1 MKGLNG
7 WMRVLESS
15 QAAVLSTLLTE
26 LDRITAA
33 ADSSGMELAAVIL
46 KDSSLTS
53 NILRVS
59 NSVFYNPGGVSV
71 TTVSRAVINIGFK
84 NIRSVCLSLKV
95 LEAVLKERPS
105 PVLVSM
111 LAKTLHGAAQAKSL
125 CQDLSPTKQEEVFIA
140 SLLSHLA
147 ELLVQGSN
155 DEAVKVMNKEVN
167 TESTD
172 EQKNRSAEKR
182 LGVSLTRL
190 SKTLM
195 KQWRIEG
202 LVNKVLTKPD
212 ESEEPEKMIQAVI
225 LGDEISRAA
234 LFGWDSHEFQEV
246 MRRVADFKSITTK
259 EAQEYLMATADE
271 AAKSIKEFGN
281 GTLTKYIPSSTH
293 KVVRH
298 VDESEKQ
305 VELLEPNANL
315 QLKILQEITELM
327 MGKFNINT
335 VFKTI
340 LKGIHHG
347 VGIERVT
354 LVIFDKSHQKLVAKY
369 VMGKGTEKWGER
381 FVLRYERSLSGFLYN
396 LFESDQAIW
405 VGGVE
410 HKKITQFLTSEYEGI
425 TGQKDFFIAPLTAQG
440 RRIGVIYADMGLSSR
455 PLNKSYFTGYSQ
467 FIQQAKL
474 ALNIL
479 ANK

>member
-7 WMRVLESS
+7 WMRVLMSS

-33 ADSSGMELAAVIL
+33 DDSSGMQLAAVIL

-105 PVLVSM
+105 PVLVAM

-125 CQDLSPTKQEEVFIA
+125 CQDLTFPKQEEIFVA

-155 DEAVKVMNKEVN
+155 DDEVKLMNKEVN

-172 EQKNRSAEKR
+172 DQKNRSAEKR

-202 LVNKVLTKPD
+202 LVNQVLAKP
-212 ESEEPEKMIQAVI
+212 EEPEKMIEAVI

-234 LFGWDSHEFQEV
+234 LFGWDSFEFQAV
-246 MRRVADFKSITTK
+246 MKRVADFKNITAK
-259 EAQEYLMATADE
+259 EAQAHLMATADE
-271 AAKSIKEFGN
+271 AAKSIKEFAS
-281 GTLTKYIPSSTH
+281 GTLTEYMPSSTH
-293 KVVRH
+293 KVARH
-298 VDESEKQ
+298 VDKNEEN
-305 VELLEPNANL
+305 VELLEPNAEA

-327 MGKFNINT
+327 MADFNINS

-347 VGIERVT
+347 VGIERVS

-381 FVLRYERSLSGFLYN
+381 FVLRYERSLSGFLHN
-396 LFESDQAIW
+396 LFESNQAIW
-405 VGGVE
+405 VGDSE
-410 HKKITQFLTSEYEGI
+410 YKKITQFLSSEYQGI

-440 RRIGVIYADMGLSSR
+440 RKIGVIYADMGFSSR
-455 PLNKSYFTGYSQ
+455 PLDKSYFTGYSQ